1 MFQTARLLAVVSVC
15 AVVFAVP
22 GAAQSVEK
30 DPTAPI
36 FKRVKPPSAGTTR
49 RITVQ
54 LTKLPEIPDPLPE
67 PPRSSDVAQAV
78 PDLPDGAGY
87 EWYWSLVS
95 HSIDQAGPARV
106 RRALDV
112 LALKPEDSP
121 LRSPRLQSLQNIAD
135 IYGAEILTATVGTRV
150 SPALALAM
158 ISVESAG
165 RPAAVSSAGATGL
178 MQLMPATA
186 ERFGVDDSTDPRDN
200 IEGGVAYMNWLLQ
213 EFGGDVVLALAGY
226 NAGENAVKR
235 HEGVPPYSETRAYV
249 PKVLAAFQVA
259 RGLCL
264 TPPDLISDPCVFVGR
279 RTAANG

>member
-87 EWYWSLVS
+87 EWYWSMVS

-135 IYGAEILTATVGTRV
+135 IYGAEIVAVISR
-150 SPALALAM
+150 SP
-158 ISVESAG
+158 ISA
-165 RPAAVSSAGATGL
+165 AAVSSAGATGL